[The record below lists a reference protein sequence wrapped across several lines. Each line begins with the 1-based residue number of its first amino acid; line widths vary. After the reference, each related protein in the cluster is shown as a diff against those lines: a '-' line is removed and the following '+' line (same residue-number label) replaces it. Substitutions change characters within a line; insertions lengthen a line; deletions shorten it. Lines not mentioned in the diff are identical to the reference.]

1 MARYEKYET
10 KSGQRW
16 MYIVEGG
23 INPQTGKR
31 RRIVKRGFKRE
42 KDAKDAALEF
52 EYQMNILNF
61 EIKEDITFK
70 DMADEWLSFYQTTE
84 IKISTIRVRVH
95 EIGHLNDY
103 FALYKMK
110 EITKTMYQNA
120 LNHLKNK
127 KNLAYNTISGIHG
140 TARMIFKRAREQDVL
155 ISDPTEFARI
165 PKDRTTVEEIENTEV
180 KELFLEKDELKLFLE
195 KAKEMKQETYAILL
209 VLSWTGLRVGELVAL
224 RWSDIDFIQK
234 TMSITKTYYNPT
246 NNSVKYTLLPPKTT
260 SSIRKIIVEDEVIE
274 VLLNQKNLINAVKE
288 EVGDDYYDK
297 NYVFG
302 RMNPPYFGYPIF
314 IKTVQNR
321 MEAVLKQLPT
331 ITKHLTPHSLRHT
344 HTSLMAEAGVD
355 LFEIMDRLGHRDD
368 ETTTQVY
375 LHITKEKQKKAS
387 QKFGQLMRSLSKP
400 VNELK

>member
-1 MARYEKYET
+1 MGYVEIMARYEKYET

-31 RRIVKRGFKRE
+31 PRIVKRGFKRE

-103 FALYKMK
+103 FASYKMK

-165 PKDRTTVEEIENTEV
+165 TKDRTTVEEIENTEV
-180 KELFLEKDELKLFLE
+180 
-195 KAKEMKQETYAILL
+195 
-209 VLSWTGLRVGELVAL
+209 
-224 RWSDIDFIQK
+224 
-234 TMSITKTYYNPT
+234 
-246 NNSVKYTLLPPKTT
+246 
-260 SSIRKIIVEDEVIE
+260 
-274 VLLNQKNLINAVKE
+274 
-288 EVGDDYYDK
+288 
-297 NYVFG
+297 
-302 RMNPPYFGYPIF
+302 
-314 IKTVQNR
+314 
-321 MEAVLKQLPT
+321 
-331 ITKHLTPHSLRHT
+331 
-344 HTSLMAEAGVD
+344 
-355 LFEIMDRLGHRDD
+355 
-368 ETTTQVY
+368 
-375 LHITKEKQKKAS
+375 
-387 QKFGQLMRSLSKP
+387 
-400 VNELK
+400 